1 MNNNDSTDV
10 KYNISI
16 SSHRKTSSCVEYLV
30 LITST
35 TLASPI
41 SFYER
46 YSSLKALNDLMY
58 KEVRDKKNFP
68 KFPPKKFFGSNDEV
82 FIHQREKDL
91 NMYFSSL
98 SALPTINSFQV
109 WVQEKIKKYSSE
121 KGKKDTIRVSSS
133 KEVTKQKVKRTKIKV
148 DSTKCVDIIKA
159 RENLYFNFDML
170 EEINN
175 PEIDEEKLIEYKK
188 IVSDNELFTA
198 EQIDSSSL
206 FKVDEGSEKNVEIL
220 ESNLSNQKQN
230 EIDSVIKTKIAK
242 MKNLFKEMG
251 NVYTVENLIDNYL
264 KFD

>member
-35 TLASPI
+35 TLASPV

-58 KEVRDKKNFP
+58 KEVRDKKTFP
-68 KFPPKKFFGSNDEV
+68 KFPPKKFFGSNDEAFV
-82 FIHQREKDL
+82 HQREKDL

-98 SALPTINSFQV
+98 SALPTINAFQI
-109 WVQEKIKKYSSE
+109 WISEKIKKYSSE
-121 KGKKDTIRVSSS
+121 NEKKETASVNSS
-133 KEVTKQKVKRTKIKV
+133 KEVTKQKVKRTKIKI
-148 DSTKCVDIIKA
+148 DSTKCFDVIKA
-159 RENLYFNFDML
+159 KDNLYFNFDML

-188 IVSDNELFTA
+188 IISDNEVFTA
-198 EQIDSSSL
+198 EQIDTSPL
-206 FKVDEGSEKNVEIL
+206 FTVEEGIDKNVEIL

-230 EIDSVIKTKIAK
+230 EIDFAIKGKIAN
-242 MKNLFKEMG
+242 MKNLFKHIG